1 VALVGYFENWT
12 PAQYR
17 AAAAALGE
25 HTESIMRLM
34 RKCPDTES
42 PRHAQWNTEA
52 ERIAIRL
59 AVDAAHCAR
68 QALALHE

>member
-1 VALVGYFENWT
+1 VVLTGCLEQWT

-17 AAAAALGE
+17 AAAAVLGE
-25 HTESIMRLM
+25 HTQSIMRLM

-42 PRHAQWNTEA
+42 PRHAHWNTEA
-52 ERIAIRL
+52 ERIAISL
-59 AVDAAHCAR
+59 AIDAAHCAR